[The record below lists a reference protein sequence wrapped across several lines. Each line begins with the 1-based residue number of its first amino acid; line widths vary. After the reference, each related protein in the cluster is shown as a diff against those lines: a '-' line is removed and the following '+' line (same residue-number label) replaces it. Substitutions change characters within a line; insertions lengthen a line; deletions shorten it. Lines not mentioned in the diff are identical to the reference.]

1 MEVKVQRTPQ
11 LRLRT
16 GIIACR
22 CSYHDSAPKSEF
34 KKWVDSVDKM
44 RNMIQAKNMKSTWH
58 VQFVG
63 TIVSKNLSMM
73 KIDELVWLIPR
84 FLIVS

>member
-1 MEVKVQRTPQ
+1 MEVKAQRTPQ

-16 GIIACR
+16 GIIACK
-22 CSYHDSAPKSEF
+22 CSYHDPAQKSKT
-34 KKWVDSVDKM
+34 KKCVDSVVKM
-44 RNMIQAKNMKSTWH
+44 RNMIRAKNMKNTWH